1 MNPAELSDTLRDTL
15 PGIFECSLA
24 PSNAVRVRTPM
35 LYPDGDLVDAFVVE
49 RGGEYLV
56 TDFGDALGWLR
67 MQSASDRLTRNQRGL
82 VDDVCQTLGIERDRG
97 ELTLRCR
104 DRAEI
109 ADAVHRLGQ
118 AAVRVADILFTFRPQ
133 AAAPATAD
141 KVADEVANEVDGWLR
156 SRSLPVER
164 GVRRSGRSGHSW
176 EVDYRISTAEGTA
189 LVFLLT
195 GAPAVAWR
203 RTLEVFAGFSDLGAP
218 ADDWRPVSLFDDVN
232 AEWRDENVKLVEK
245 VSQPV
250 MWSRPD
256 ELARVLMG
264 GALLSAG

>member
-24 PSNAVRVRTPM
+24 PRDAVRVRTPM

-49 RGGEYLV
+49 QGGEYLV

-67 MQSASDRLTRNQRGL
+67 MQSASDRLTPNQHGL
-82 VDDVCQTLGIERDRG
+82 VEDVCQALGIERDRG
-97 ELTLRCR
+97 QLTLHCR

-133 AAAPATAD
+133 AATPA
-141 KVADEVANEVDGWLR
+141 VADRVADEVDGWLR

-195 GAPAVAWR
+195 GGAPPPPRGGEPWKCSRGSPIWALR
-203 RTLEVFAGFSDLGAP
+203 RTTGV
-218 ADDWRPVSLFDDVN
+218 R
-232 AEWRDENVKLVEK
+232 
-245 VSQPV
+245 
-250 MWSRPD
+250 SRCSMTSTPN
-256 ELARVLMG
+256 G
-264 GALLSAG
+264 GMRTSIS